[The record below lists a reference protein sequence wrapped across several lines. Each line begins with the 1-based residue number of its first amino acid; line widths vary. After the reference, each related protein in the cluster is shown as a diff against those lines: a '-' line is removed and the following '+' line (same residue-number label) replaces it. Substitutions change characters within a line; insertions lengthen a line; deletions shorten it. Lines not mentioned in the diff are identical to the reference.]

1 MKWIIKQLIKLLSKR
16 QRETLAYEI
25 VRDEVISN
33 VLAERIIE
41 EVIKDQNN
49 KVISFV
55 VRD

>member
-16 QRETLAYEI
+16 QREILAYEI

>member
-16 QRETLAYEI
+16 QREMLAYEL

-33 VLAERIIE
+33 VMAEKIIE

-49 KVISFV
+49 KVISFIV
-55 VRD
+55 KD

>member
-16 QRETLAYEI
+16 QREILAYEI
-25 VRDEVISN
+25 VRDEVISS

>member
-1 MKWIIKQLIKLLSKR
+1 MYWIIKKLINLLNKR
-16 QRETLAYEI
+16 QREKLAYEL

-33 VLAERIIE
+33 VMAEKIIE